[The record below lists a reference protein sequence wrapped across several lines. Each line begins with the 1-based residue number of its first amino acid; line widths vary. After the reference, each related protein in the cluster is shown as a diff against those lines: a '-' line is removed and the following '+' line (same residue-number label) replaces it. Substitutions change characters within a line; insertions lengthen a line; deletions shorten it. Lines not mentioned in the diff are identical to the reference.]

1 MRVFRILPLLIAV
14 GCGSPPGCKHPPGP
28 TSSDSGKKK
37 QEVKESMEQNGGG
50 REQERL
56 AMVAT
61 QIKARGV
68 KDEQVL
74 EAMRTV
80 PRHIFVPES
89 HQDQAYE
96 DHPLP
101 IGQGQT
107 ISQPYI
113 VAVMSEAMELTGEEK
128 VLEVGTGSGYQAAVL
143 SHLCKEVHTIEI
155 VEELAARSKKTL
167 ADHGYDNVTVY
178 AGDGYAGLPDEAPF
192 DAIMITAAPPKV
204 PEPLKQ
210 QLTVGGRL
218 VLPVGTTYQSL
229 IRIRRTA
236 EDAWKREEVL
246 SAVIFVPMTGKIQK
260 I

>member
-1 MRVFRILPLLIAV
+1 MHPV
-14 GCGSPPGCKHPPGP
+14 GEAKGG
-28 TSSDSGKKK
+28 DVKKTK
-37 QEVKESMEQNGGG
+37 QAKDKEEKTVDD
-50 REQERL
+50 RKQERL
-56 AMVAT
+56 SMVAH

-68 KDEQVL
+68 KDERVL

-80 PRHIFVPES
+80 PRHIFVPPS

-101 IGQGQT
+101 IGEGQT

-113 VAVMSEAMELTGEEK
+113 VAVMSEAMELTGKEK

-155 VEELAARSKKTL
+155 VEPLAKRSKEVLKE
-167 ADHGYDNVTVY
+167 HGYDNVKVY
-178 AGDGYAGLPDEAPF
+178 HGDGYAGLPDEAPF

-204 PEPLKQ
+204 PQPLKE
-210 QLTVGGRL
+210 QLEIGGKL

-236 EDAWKREEVL
+236 EDAWKKEEVL
-246 SAVIFVPMTGKIQK
+246 PAVIFVPMTGKIQQ